1 MEPSNTSLV
10 LFLVSIAF
18 IAGMILTTCASQ

>member
-1 MEPSNTSLV
+1 MDPSNTSLV
-10 LFLVSIAF
+10 LFLVSISF